1 MTRLLTIL
9 CALCFAL
16 ASVPAAAS
24 EPQRAPQLGTDTRPR
39 KPDQPRAKGG
49 AGTSQQ
55 QQGSKAEG
63 KGAGGDYGKKVE
75 KKDDGHDKK

>member
-9 CALCFAL
+9 CALCFSL
-16 ASVPAAAS
+16 ASHPAAAS
-24 EPQRAPQLGTDTRPR
+24 EPTRAPRLGTDTRPR

-49 AGTSQQ
+49 AGASQQ
-55 QQGSKAEG
+55 QQGSKDEG
-63 KGAGGDYGKKVE
+63 EGSGGDHGKKVE